1 MSFNYCEEDA
11 SSTLSL
17 YSYYHNLSINDK
29 IKDLYEKMDLCD
41 DMQMREHLARKIVRL
56 KRGMS
61 IV

>member
-1 MSFNYCEEDA
+1 M
-11 SSTLSL
+11 LSYNSKDVEGVNNL
-17 YSYYHNLSINDK
+17 YLHLHKAELNQRINK
-29 IKDLYEKMDLCD
+29 LREQIDLCD